1 MPGNR
6 TLRYSSIM
14 SAEALERTHPLIV
27 GCGAIGRQV
36 ALRLAQMGVT
46 TMTIVDMDTVSE
58 ENLGPQG
65 FSPTDVG
72 RPKVQ
77 AIAAHIGM
85 HIAAECRVTQHNG
98 RVEEMPLEGDLPF
111 THLFVC
117 VDDMDVR
124 GWIYANVYSKC
135 PANCHY
141 FDARMGAET
150 LHIYNIP
157 GVHINPEDA
166 SGQTLIA
173 LESLQPRIDDYRSPN
188 VLFPQSEAEE
198 APCTERA
205 TSYCADMA
213 GALLCLFF
221 SYTLREGMV
230 PPYHTVF
237 NMTALEL
244 WNEEPPRARTS
255 T

>member
-46 TMTIVDMDTVSE
+46 TLTIVDMDTVSE

-124 GWIYANVYSKC
+124 KWIWETIYTKC
-135 PANCHY
+135 AAECYY
-141 FDARMGAET
+141 FDGRMGAET
-150 LHIYNIP
+150 LHIYTILGCRQPDDLDTMEVN
-157 GVHINPEDA
+157 
-166 SGQTLIA
+166 
-173 LESLQPRIDDYRSPN
+173 QPRIDDYRSPN
-188 VLFPQSEAEE
+188 VLFPQAEAEE

-244 WNEEPPRARTS
+244 WNEEPTRARTP
-255 T
+255 TR